1 MTRLVLRLVT
11 AIILVGLL
19 VVPALAT
26 MVDDTT
32 TGVADPVTITSYRAA
47 YDVDEDGTLRATE
60 TITADF
66 PWGRHGIFR
75 YWDLADRAD
84 HTVRYRPKDVSIRLD
99 GDSVPVERLWE
110 QGRRFRMAK
119 IGSASDYLSPG
130 PHTYTISYRIDG
142 VLAPNPERVADAN
155 ASWTGGD
162 SDRSEFV
169 WQVVAAGWSMPI
181 RSADITIDLPETTD
195 RLECSIGDGRS
206 CTVAGAGTPSLR
218 ITAADLPPNTSVLVR
233 AAMDSPAPER
243 AHVPWSIGWDR
254 LFGTS
259 LAPFVVA
266 LLLAAVAFGI
276 GYLLDRWSR
285 ERRPGLP
292 VLFEP
297 PEGLGPVQA
306 AYIVD
311 ERVPRRALTAT
322 LLHLAEQG
330 HVTLRESGSGWNV
343 KSTMTNEAWDTLDPV
358 ARHVVSGLG
367 LRGTNGSLFAAN
379 GSAASGKKLSQV
391 KAAIPGVTKA
401 WAETTGAVVPARREW
416 TWRVLF
422 GLAVLVV
429 FAGTVVGLT
438 GLYLIPFAAFAV
450 GVVGVLMPGA
460 GTRRTAA
467 GRELWSRAG
476 GFERFLGTDA
486 SQDRFDFS
494 GREQLYTA
502 YIPYAVAFGVAD
514 RWARKYEVATGQAAP
529 SPLWYP
535 VAVHTGAPGGFG
547 GGGDAFDS
555 FERAVSS
562 SISAYSATQAS
573 SSSGGGG
580 GGGGGGGFSGGG
592 GGGGGGGSW

>member
-1 MTRLVLRLVT
+1 MARLVLRLVT
-11 AIILVGLL
+11 AVILVGVLL
-19 VVPALAT
+19 VPALAT
-26 MVDDTT
+26 MSNSASSS
-32 TGVADPVTITSYRAA
+32 VADPVTISSYRAT
-47 YDVDEDGTLRATE
+47 YDVDADGTLNATE

-84 HTVRYRPKDVSIRLD
+84 HTVRYRPRDVSIRLD
-99 GDSVPVERLWE
+99 GDTVAVSRSWE
-110 QGRRFRMAK
+110 QGRRFRVAR
-119 IGSASDYLSPG
+119 IGSADQYLSPG

-162 SDRSEFV
+162 ADRSEFV

-181 RSADITIDLPETTD
+181 RQADLTVNLPAVTD
-195 RLECSIGDGRS
+195 RLECSIGDGRP
-206 CTVAGAGTPSLR
+206 CTVQGKGTTALR
-218 ITAADLPPNTSVLVR
+218 ISAADLPPNTSVLLR
-233 AAMDSPAPER
+233 AAMDQPAPDR
-243 AHVPWSIGWDR
+243 AQVPWSIGWDR

-259 LAPFVVA
+259 LRPF
-266 LLLAAVAFGI
+266 LLALALAALAFAV
-276 GYLLDRWSR
+276 GYVLDRLSR

-292 VLFEP
+292 VMFEP
-297 PEGLGPVQA
+297 PAGLGPVQA

-330 HVTLRESGSGWNV
+330 HVTLHENAGSWTV
-343 KSTMTNEAWDTLDPV
+343 KGTLAKGAWDALDPV

-367 LRGTNGSLFAAN
+367 LRGENGPTFTAS
-379 GSAASGKKLSQV
+379 GSVSAGKKLSAV
-391 KAAIPGVTKA
+391 TSAIPGVTRA
-401 WAETTGAVVPARREW
+401 WATTTGATVPAHREW
-416 TWRVLF
+416 MWRVLF
-422 GLAVLVV
+422 GVAVAAVLI
-429 FAGTVVGLT
+429 GTVFGVT
-438 GLYLIPFAAFAV
+438 GLYLLPFAAFAV
-450 GVVGVLMPGA
+450 GAVGVLMPGA
-460 GTRRTAA
+460 GSRRTAQ
-467 GRELWSRAG
+467 GRDLWSRAG

-494 GREQLYTA
+494 GREDLYMA

-529 SPLWYP
+529 LPVWY
-535 VAVHTGAPGGFG
+535 AG
-547 GGGDAFDS
+547 GGHHGTSGSALGGDPFSD

-562 SISAYSATQAS
+562 SISAYTASQAS
-573 SSSGGGG
+573 SSSGSSGG

>member
-1 MTRLVLRLVT
+1 MARLVLRLVT
-11 AIILVGLL
+11 AVILVGVLL
-19 VVPALAT
+19 VPALAT
-26 MVDDTT
+26 MSNSASSS
-32 TGVADPVTITSYRAA
+32 VADPVTITSYRAT
-47 YDVDEDGTLRATE
+47 YDVDEDGTLNATE

-84 HTVRYRPKDVSIRLD
+84 HTVRYRPRDVSIRLD
-99 GDSVPVERLWE
+99 GDSVEVDRSWE
-110 QGRRFRMAK
+110 QGRRFRVAR
-119 IGSASDYLSPG
+119 IGSADQYLSPG

-162 SDRSEFV
+162 ADRSEFV

-181 RSADITIDLPETTD
+181 REAELTVNLPAVTD
-195 RLECSIGDGRS
+195 RLECSIGDGRP
-206 CTVAGAGTPSLR
+206 CTVQGEGTTALR
-218 ITAADLPPNTSVLVR
+218 ISATDLPPNTSVLLR
-233 AAMDSPAPER
+233 AAMDQPAPDR
-243 AHVPWSIGWDR
+243 GQVPWSIGWDR
-254 LFGTS
+254 LFGTT
-259 LAPFVVA
+259 LPPFLVA
-266 LLLAAVAFGI
+266 LALAALAFAV
-276 GYLLDRWSR
+276 GYVLDRLSR

-292 VLFEP
+292 VMFEP
-297 PEGLGPVQA
+297 PAGLGPVQA

-330 HVTLRESGSGWNV
+330 HVTLHQNDGNWTV
-343 KSTMTNEAWDTLDPV
+343 KGTLANDAWDTLDPV

-367 LRGTNGSLFAAN
+367 LRGQNGPTFSAN
-379 GSAASGKKLSQV
+379 GSVSSGKKLSAV
-391 KAAIPGVTKA
+391 TSAIPGVTRA
-401 WAETTGAVVPARREW
+401 WATTTGATVPARREW

-422 GLAVLVV
+422 GIAVAAV
-429 FAGTVVGLT
+429 VVGTFLGVT
-438 GLYLIPFAAFAV
+438 GIYLLPFAAFAV
-450 GVVGVLMPGA
+450 GAVGVLMPGA
-460 GTRRTAA
+460 GSRRTAQ
-467 GRELWSRAG
+467 GRDLWSRAG

-494 GREQLYTA
+494 GRQDLYTA

-529 SPLWYP
+529 LPVWY
-535 VAVHTGAPGGFG
+535 AG
-547 GGGDAFDS
+547 GGHHTPAGSALGGDPFSD
-555 FERAVSS
+555 FERAVAS
-562 SISAYSATQAS
+562 SISAYTASQAS
-573 SSSGGGG
+573 SSSGSSGG